1 MRGGSKRALNFLFSA
16 STGPARQLQI
26 PVIRLML
33 CRMSN
38 ADNRDDRLEI
48 LEDLAPTDAHP
59 SSTGEIN
66 AAPET
71 ASAPAVAS
79 DAVPE
84 RPWESVEHRQRGRRS
99 AAALSVIPVDVR
111 RTPSPPPE
119 RLTEAEKA
127 LWQELISSRRPNWF
141 AGAEG
146 ILECYVTTFSH
157 YRQAEA
163 WLGQMQP
170 DDERYV
176 ELMRLRLGLVGQLCS
191 LATKLRL
198 VPSSRLDRRTPPVGL
213 FPVA

>member
-1 MRGGSKRALNFLFSA
+1 MLGGMADD
-16 STGPARQLQI
+16 
-26 PVIRLML
+26 
-33 CRMSN
+33 
-38 ADNRDDRLEI
+38 DNRDDRLEI
-48 LEDLAPTDAHP
+48 LEDPAPTDANL
-59 SSTGEIN
+59 SSTGETD
-66 AAPET
+66 APPET
-71 ASAPAVAS
+71 APESVSAATFEA
-79 DAVPE
+79 
-84 RPWESVEHRQRGRRS
+84 PWESGLERHQRRRRS

-198 VPSSRLDRRTPPVGL
+198 VPSSRLDRRTPPAGL

>member
-1 MRGGSKRALNFLFSA
+1 MRSSMCRPSWQLLPERRLQRCGAQRSGGGPGAPAGHSRVDRDGRDARAVTHYTVTSRARGARFDRAKPTSTVRGGSKRALNFLFSA

-71 ASAPAVAS
+71 ASAPAVAF

-111 RTPSPPPE
+111 RTP
-119 RLTEAEKA
+119 
-127 LWQELISSRRPNWF
+127 
-141 AGAEG
+141 
-146 ILECYVTTFSH
+146 
-157 YRQAEA
+157 
-163 WLGQMQP
+163 
-170 DDERYV
+170 
-176 ELMRLRLGLVGQLCS
+176 
-191 LATKLRL
+191 
-198 VPSSRLDRRTPPVGL
+198 
-213 FPVA
+213 